1 MKGEGKC
8 TKCASR
14 YMNTIRLEIK
24 SKQKKSI
31 VGQKLSAKYG
41 YHKEKSKQNQYW
53 KNNDFT
59 KSEDTWSADI
69 CTFLSRI
76 RFYKGK
82 VEKGQ
87 LRSFFKRFWQI
98 FKKDWHLNWPSSIC
112 IIFQRNIHSSF
123 FISSVPHREQ
133 KESRWLE
140 KVEEYTASIWY
151 WWRQEDHTLS
161 WSDGSSGDV

>member
-1 MKGEGKC
+1 MYKVCFQIHEHYKV
-8 TKCASR
+8 R
-14 YMNTIRLEIK
+14 NQVNT
-24 SKQKKSI
+24 KKSI

-69 CTFLSRI
+69 CKFLSRI
-76 RFYKGK
+76 HFYKGI

-87 LRSFFKRFWQI
+87 LRNFFKRFWQI

-140 KVEEYTASIWY
+140 KVEEYCKYMILMKARRPHAELK
-151 WWRQEDHTLS
+151 WR
-161 WSDGSSGDV
+161 